1 MSAAPAFNRIKNFGE
16 NTGDRTDHD
25 ALNAELDRVALS
37 ISALRANAALL
48 QADDGSLAAEAV
60 TLASISAEAIDALS
74 VPGPSGPAG
83 PQGIQGLQ
91 GIQGIKGDRGAS
103 FDADARDV
111 FASRVLYDLQP
122 KGFSFL
128 SLDTGVMY
136 FKLSAASA
144 DWSGAYTYG
153 KGDTGATG
161 PQGIQGI
168 QGAQGLQGIQGVPGA
183 AGAAGANGLN
193 GAAATI
199 DTTTK
204 TASLVG
210 RSSVS
215 ARLVLT
221 GDVLSIV
228 LSTA

>member
-1 MSAAPAFNRIKNFGE
+1 MPASPAFNRVKNFGE

-25 ALNAELDRVALS
+25 ALNAELDRAALS
-37 ISALRANAALL
+37 INQLRANQALL
-48 QADDGSLAAEAV
+48 QADDGSLKAAV
-60 TLASISAEAIDALS
+60 VSLASLSPEVIDALS
-74 VPGPSGPAG
+74 VAGPAG
-83 PQGIQGLQ
+83 LMGTQ
-91 GIQGIKGDRGAS
+91 GIQGIQGIQGEKGERGAS
-103 FDADARDV
+103 FDADARDA
-111 FASRVLYDLQP
+111 FSSRSLYDLQP

-136 FKLSAASA
+136 FKLSGDAG

-161 PQGIQGI
+161 AQGIQGAQGAQGIQGI
-168 QGAQGLQGIQGVPGA
+168 QGPAGA
-183 AGAAGANGLN
+183 PGAAGANGSN
-193 GAAATI
+193 GAVSTI

-228 LSTA
+228 LTTA